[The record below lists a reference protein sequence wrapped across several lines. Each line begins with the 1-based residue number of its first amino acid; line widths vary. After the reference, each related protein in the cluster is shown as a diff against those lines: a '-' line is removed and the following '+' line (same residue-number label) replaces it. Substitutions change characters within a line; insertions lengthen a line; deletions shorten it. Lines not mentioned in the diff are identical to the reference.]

1 MSLVCRLSDRLAS
14 LIFTSMAGRLLQ
26 STDQLRLERWLQN
39 HDKAPLSQR
48 WIERRGYPPHALA
61 DVGFRLQ
68 NLLLWDRCF
77 LNALPCFPEYLGV
90 IQFGGTIR
98 AASQCDNAT
107 ALSTV

>member
-1 MSLVCRLSDRLAS
+1 MH
-14 LIFTSMAGRLLQ
+14 
-26 STDQLRLERWLQN
+26 W
-39 HDKAPLSQR
+39 
-48 WIERRGYPPHALA
+48 A